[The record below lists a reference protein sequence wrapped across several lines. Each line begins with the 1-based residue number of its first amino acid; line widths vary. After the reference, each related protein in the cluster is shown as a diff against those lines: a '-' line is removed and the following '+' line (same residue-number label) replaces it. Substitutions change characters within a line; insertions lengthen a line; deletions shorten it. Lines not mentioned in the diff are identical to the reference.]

1 MKHFKFKT
9 TMKVTGYRAR
19 AIQGIAFTEK
29 RVTASQAAEQINERV
44 AIMARNNL
52 KQAGEFPEN
61 LINSIEF
68 KTTVGALTVNYAFS
82 LDKPMVEPE
91 GAAAP
96 SGE

>member
-19 AIQGIAFTEK
+19 AIRGIAFTEK
-29 RVTASQAAEQINERV
+29 HVTASKAAEQINERV
-44 AIMARNNL
+44 SIMARNNL

-68 KTTVGALTVNYAFS
+68 KTTVDALTVDYAFS
-82 LDKPMVEPE
+82 MDKPMVEPE
-91 GAAAP
+91 GVAAP

>member
-9 TMKVTGYRAR
+9 TMKVTGYRANS
-19 AIQGIAFTEK
+19 IQGIAFTNK

-44 AIMARNNL
+44 AVMAKDNIR
-52 KQAGEFPEN
+52 QAGKFPES

-68 KTTVGALTVNYAFS
+68 KTTVGALPVDYIID